1 MVMFWRSAAP
11 NFCSQVCEHDLRE
24 SCAAEGGDTEQAVAA
39 KEEDPMFGSKESWPT
54 TAGFRE
60 EIPMNRFGMSM
71 SGWRVEDL
79 KSRCVE

>member
-1 MVMFWRSAAP
+1 MISVKVA
-11 NFCSQVCEHDLRE
+11 LRKE
-24 SCAAEGGDTEQAVAA
+24 EILSRPVAA

-71 SGWRVEDL
+71 SGWKVEDL